1 MQSYIRL
8 YKLIYETKSY
18 IKLYKRKN
26 KMQNPFTLSFGKK
39 PLQYISRISQ
49 TNQIVETFRSE
60 NPANQLFMITGVR
73 GSGKT
78 VMMTN
83 IVSEIKKDEEW
94 LTVELNP
101 TRDMLQSL
109 AAKIYSMPQMNKI
122 FVNAKLDFSA
132 FGLGVS
138 IENAAPVTDIE
149 NVLELMLENIKKH
162 NKRLLISVDE
172 VMNCEFVKV
181 FVSSFQI
188 FLRQDYPIFLLMT
201 GLFENIYDLQN
212 DKALTFLYRA
222 PKIMLEPLSFTAVR
236 KHYMDIFD
244 LDQREADKMAALTK
258 GYPFAFQVLGYLY
271 RENRDD
277 HTIEDILPE
286 YDQCL
291 DEYVYSKIWS
301 ELSELDKKILLEISV
316 SGEEKVKEIREKLD
330 MNSGLFSV
338 YRDRLKR
345 KGVIDTSEYGKI
357 TLTLPRFE
365 EFVKTRQM

>member
-1 MQSYIRL
+1 
-8 YKLIYETKSY
+8 
-18 IKLYKRKN
+18 
-26 KMQNPFTLSFGKK
+26 
-39 PLQYISRISQ
+39 
-49 TNQIVETFRSE
+49 
-60 NPANQLFMITGVR
+60 
-73 GSGKT
+73 
-78 VMMTN
+78 MTN

-172 VMNCEFVKV
+172 VTNCEFVKV

-236 KHYMDIFD
+236 NTIWIFLNWIKERQTKWQLLQRDILLHSRYWDIF
-244 LDQREADKMAALTK
+244 T
-258 GYPFAFQVLGYLY
+258 
-271 RENRDD
+271 
-277 HTIEDILPE
+277 
-286 YDQCL
+286 
-291 DEYVYSKIWS
+291 
-301 ELSELDKKILLEISV
+301 
-316 SGEEKVKEIREKLD
+316 
-330 MNSGLFSV
+330 
-338 YRDRLKR
+338 
-345 KGVIDTSEYGKI
+345 GKTGMI
-357 TLTLPRFE
+357 TR
-365 EFVKTRQM
+365 

>member
-1 MQSYIRL
+1 
-8 YKLIYETKSY
+8 
-18 IKLYKRKN
+18 
-26 KMQNPFTLSFGKK
+26 MQNPFTLSFGKK

-49 TNQIVETFRSE
+49 TNQIIETFRSE

-172 VMNCEFVKV
+172 VTNCEFVKV

-236 KHYMDIFD
+236 KHYMDIFE
-244 LDQREADKMAALTK
+244 LDQSEADKMAALTK

-271 RENRDD
+271 WENRDD

>member
-236 KHYMDIFD
+236 KHYMDIFE

-258 GYPFAFQVLGYLY
+258 GYPFAF
-271 RENRDD
+271 
-277 HTIEDILPE
+277 
-286 YDQCL
+286 
-291 DEYVYSKIWS
+291 
-301 ELSELDKKILLEISV
+301 
-316 SGEEKVKEIREKLD
+316 
-330 MNSGLFSV
+330 
-338 YRDRLKR
+338 
-345 KGVIDTSEYGKI
+345 
-357 TLTLPRFE
+357 
-365 EFVKTRQM
+365 